1 MYDFLTHTDDV
12 EQPEQEEEEG
22 EGASGEGT
30 SEEEGEGRHREEG
43 GEGSGRES
51 LLSALYDDIS
61 SEEESYSQAGEE
73 VDRSNTFMFNSLTRP
88 IYEHRTPVCPT
99 GLFTFLKSV
108 AWGFLDHENLFAKQ
122 CSPIIL
128 ICLLEP

>member
-1 MYDFLTHTDDV
+1 MIFKTHTDDV
-12 EQPEQEEEEG
+12 EQPEQEE
-22 EGASGEGT
+22 GARGEGT
-30 SEEEGEGRHREEG
+30 SEAEGEGRHREEG

-73 VDRSNTFMFNSLTRP
+73 VERNNTFMFNSLTRP
-88 IYEHRTPVCPT
+88 IYEHRTPA

-108 AWGFLDHENLFAKQ
+108 VCGFLDHEK
-122 CSPIIL
+122 L
-128 ICLLEP
+128 I